1 MFEDKLILRIPG
13 PTPIPPRVQQAMNR
27 PMIGHRSGQFSKLF
41 AETATKLKPY
51 FGTTQD
57 VLIVTGSG
65 TSALEMAVVNTVQPG
80 EEVAVLVSGAFG
92 ERFAK
97 ICERYGIFVH
107 RLDVAWG
114 EAITSE
120 ILTPFLADKKQVKA
134 VFATYCETSTGVLNP
149 IKELAEVVRQQ
160 TDALFIVDAVSCLGA
175 VPCEMDAWGVDIVVT
190 GSQKAFMLPT
200 GLAFIAASERA
211 WQVIESI
218 KPQAFYLD
226 LKAYRKSFA
235 EKTTPYTPAVSL
247 VFGLEEVTAVLEEEG
262 LENVIKRH
270 ELLRDMTRAAMKA
283 LGIPLMTKDEYGSPT
298 VTSLDPQGLF
308 DAEELRK
315 VLRTKHNMI
324 VAGGQQH
331 LKGKIFRIGH
341 MGYCD
346 ALDVIQVIA
355 AIEMSLIQIGFEIQL
370 GAGVKAAQEVLI
382 NHV

>member
-13 PTPIPPRVQQAMNR
+13 PTPIPPRVQQAMSR

-41 AETATKLKPY
+41 AETAAKLKPF
-51 FGTTQD
+51 FGTLQD
-57 VLIVTGSG
+57 VYVVTGSG
-65 TSALEMAVVNTVQPG
+65 TSGLEMAVVNTVQPG

-97 ICERYGIFVH
+97 ICERYGIVVH
-107 RLDVAWG
+107 RLDVTWG
-114 EAITSE
+114 EAITPE
-120 ILTPFLADKKQVKA
+120 LLAPFLADKPQVKA
-134 VFATYCETSTGVLNP
+134 VFATYCETSTGILNP
-149 IKELAEVVRQQ
+149 IKELAQVVREK
-160 TDALFIVDAVSCLGA
+160 TEALFIVDAVSCLGA
-175 VPCEMDAWGVDIVVT
+175 VPCEMDAWGLDIVVT

-200 GLAFIAASERA
+200 GLAFIAASDRA
-211 WQVIESI
+211 WKVIEQS

-247 VFGLEEVTAVLEEEG
+247 VFGLEEVIAMMEEEG
-262 LENVIKRH
+262 LANIIKRH
-270 ELLRDMTRAAMKA
+270 ELLRDMTRAAMRA
-283 LGIPLMTKDEYGSPT
+283 LGIPLMTKDEFGSPT

-315 VLRTKHNMI
+315 VLRTRHNLI

-341 MGYCD
+341 MGYCEP
-346 ALDVIQVIA
+346 LDVIQIVA
-355 AIEMSLIQIGFEIQL
+355 AIEMSLKQIGFEVEL
-370 GAGVKAAQEVLI
+370 GKGVKAAQEVLI

>member
-1 MFEDKLILRIPG
+1 MFEDKVILRIPG
-13 PTPIPPRVQQAMNR
+13 PTPIPPRVQQAMSR

-41 AETATKLKPY
+41 AETAAKLKPF

-57 VLIVTGSG
+57 VLVVTGSG

-97 ICERYGIFVH
+97 ICERFGIIAH

-114 EAITSE
+114 EAITPE
-120 ILTPFLADKKQVKA
+120 ALAPFLADKPQVKA

-149 IKELAEVVRQQ
+149 IKELAQVVRQK

-175 VPCEMDAWGVDIVVT
+175 VPCEMDEWGLDIVVT

-200 GLAFIAASERA
+200 GLAFIAVSERA
-211 WQVIESI
+211 WNVIDQI
-218 KPQAFYLD
+218 KAQAFYLD

-247 VFGLEEVTAVLEEEG
+247 VFGLEEVIAVMEEEG
-262 LENVIKRH
+262 LETIIKRH
-270 ELLRDMTRAAMKA
+270 ELMRDMTRAAMSA

-315 VLRTKHNMI
+315 VLRTKHNLI
-324 VAGGQQH
+324 IAGGQQH

-341 MGYCD
+341 MGYCEP
-346 ALDVIQVIA
+346 LDVIQIIA
-355 AIEMSLIQIGFEIQL
+355 AIEMALKQIGYEVEL
-370 GAGVKAAQEVLI
+370 GKGVKAAQEVLI
-382 NHV
+382 RHV

>member
-1 MFEDKLILRIPG
+1 MFEDKMILRIPG
-13 PTPIPPRVQQAMNR
+13 PSPIPPRVQQAMSR

-41 AETATKLKPY
+41 ADTAAKLKPF

-57 VLIVTGSG
+57 VLVVTGSG

-97 ICERYGIFVH
+97 ICERFGIIAH

-114 EAITSE
+114 EAITPE
-120 ILTPFLADKKQVKA
+120 ALAPFLADKPQVKA

-149 IKELAEVVRQQ
+149 IEELAKVVHEK

-175 VPCEMDAWGVDIVVT
+175 VPCEMDEWGLDIVVT

-200 GLAFIAASERA
+200 GLAFIAVSERA
-211 WQVIESI
+211 WNVIDQT
-218 KPQAFYLD
+218 KAQAFYLD

-235 EKTTPYTPAVSL
+235 EKSTPYTPAVSL
-247 VFGLEEVTAVLEEEG
+247 VFGLEEVIAMMEEEG
-262 LENVIKRH
+262 LANIIKRH
-270 ELLRDMTRAAMKA
+270 ELMRDMTRAAMSA
-283 LGIPLMTKDEYGSPT
+283 LGIPLMTKEEYGSTT

-315 VLRTKHNMI
+315 VLRTKHNLVI
-324 VAGGQQH
+324 AGGQQH

-341 MGYCD
+341 MGYCEP
-346 ALDVIQVIA
+346 LDVIQIVA
-355 AIEMSLIQIGFEIQL
+355 AIEMALKQIGFEVEL
-370 GAGVKAAQEVLI
+370 GKGVKAAQEVLI
-382 NHV
+382 QHV